1 MNLPPESL
9 VAALGQELRSARRCR
24 KFTQKTLA
32 ASARLD
38 LATVQNLEAGRGTVA
53 SMRAV
58 LGVLHHR
65 FTAQSNEQDI
75 GEWLAAHRKSTGLS
89 QQRLAVM
96 AGCSKPSIIQVER
109 GQGHINSLMAV
120 LSALKLAPTLRPHEH
135 AEDAASGA
143 SHPTPTIRV
152 IQGDCRAIMLE
163 LAAEG
168 VQFDACVTDPPY
180 HLSIAKRFGRKNS
193 APLKGG
199 EPGSANPYRSM
210 ANGFMGQD
218 WDGGGV
224 AFDADTW
231 RAVYNVLKPGGYLVA
246 FGGTRTF
253 HRLAVAV
260 EDAGFE
266 IRDTIS
272 WVFGTGFPKSTSV
285 GRGIQGLRQGSARYS
300 GRTMPSA
307 EGSAVPGS
315 LLREMATGEWTGRT
329 VEITDPDAQRWE
341 GFGTALKPAYEPIII
356 ARKPLSEGSV
366 AANVLKHGTGGLNI
380 DGCRVA
386 GVDGIGRWPANIIH
400 DGSDA
405 VIASFSS
412 PATEPTPRG
421 QRRPTR
427 QPHPAPSSGM
437 DATVAP
443 NDATNPARFF
453 YCAKASPS
461 DRGSGN
467 HHPTVKPSN
476 LMRYLVRLVTPP
488 GGTVL
493 DPFLG
498 SGSTGKA
505 AVEEGFGI
513 VGCELMPDYV
523 RIARSRIADG
533 CLNTGNDDRMPQQE
547 KALTTSELLHIDVRM
562 RSLPG
567 DAIVR

>member
-1 MNLPPESL
+1 MNLPHESL
-9 VAALGQELRSARRCR
+9 AAALGQELRRARRRR
-24 KFTQKTLA
+24 KVTQKTLA
-32 ASARLD
+32 SSARLD

-58 LGVLHHR
+58 LASLHHR
-65 FTAQSNEQDI
+65 FACQSNEQDI
-75 GEWLAAHRKSTGLS
+75 SEWLLTHRKNAGLS
-89 QQRLAVM
+89 QQRLA
-96 AGCSKPSIIQVER
+96 ALSHCSKPTIIQVEK
-109 GQGHINSLMAV
+109 GQGHINSLVAV
-120 LSALKLAPTLRPHEH
+120 LSALKLASTLRPDEQPK
-135 AEDAASGA
+135 EAASGA
-143 SHPTPTIRV
+143 SHSTPAIRV
-152 IQGDCRAIMLE
+152 FQGDCREIMRE

-199 EPGSANPYRSM
+199 EPGSANPYRTM

-300 GRTMPSA
+300 GRTMPSTG
-307 EGSAVPGS
+307 GSAVPGS

-380 DGCRVA
+380 DGCRVPGA
-386 GVDGIGRWPANIIH
+386 DGTERWPANIIH

-405 VIASFSS
+405 VISSFSS
-412 PATEPTPRG
+412 PATEVTTRG
-421 QRRPTR
+421 QRRPTLR
-427 QPHPAPSSGM
+427 SHPTPSNGIA
-437 DATVAP
+437 ATVAP
-443 NDATNPARFF
+443 NDAINPARLF
-453 YCAKASPS
+453 YCAKASAS

-467 HHPTVKPSN
+467 HHPTVKPAN

-505 AVEEGFGI
+505 ALEEGFGI
-513 VGCELMPDYV
+513 VGCELVPEYV
-523 RIARSRIADG
+523 QIAQSRM
-533 CLNTGNDDRMPQQE
+533 CKN
-547 KALTTSELLHIDVRM
+547 
-562 RSLPG
+562 
-567 DAIVR
+567 

>member
-1 MNLPPESL
+1 MNLPSESL
-9 VAALGQELRSARRCR
+9 AAALGQELRSARRSR
-24 KFTQKTLA
+24 KVTQKTLA

-58 LGVLHHR
+58 LAVLRHR
-65 FTAQSNEQDI
+65 FIAQSNKQDV
-75 GEWLAAHRKSTGLS
+75 GEWLVANRKDAGLS
-89 QQRLAVM
+89 QQRLA
-96 AGCSKPSIIQVER
+96 ALSRCSKPTIIKIER
-109 GQGHINSLMAV
+109 GQGHINSLVAV
-120 LSALKLAPTLRPHEH
+120 LSVLKLASTLRSDEH
-135 AEDAASGA
+135 SEEAASGPPQ
-143 SHPTPTIRV
+143 STPTIRV
-152 IQGDCRAIMLE
+152 IQGDCREIMRG
-163 LAAEG
+163 LAAECM
-168 VQFDACVTDPPY
+168 QFDACVTDPPY

-193 APLKGG
+193 APIKGG
-199 EPGSANPYRSM
+199 EPGSANPYRAM

-253 HRLAVAV
+253 HRLVVAV

-266 IRDTIS
+266 IRDMIS

-285 GRGIQGLRQGSARYS
+285 GRGIQRLRQGSAHYS

-329 VEITDPDAQRWE
+329 VEIADPDARRWE

-356 ARKPLSEGSV
+356 ARKPLSEKSV
-366 AANVLKHGTGGLNI
+366 AANVLKHGTGALNI

-386 GVDGIGRWPANIIH
+386 VADGTERWPANIIH

-405 VIASFSS
+405 VISSFSS
-412 PATEPTPRG
+412 PATEATTRG

-427 QPHPAPSSGM
+427 QPHPTPSSGM
-437 DATVAP
+437 DAMSAP
-443 NDATNPARFF
+443 NDAINPARFF
-453 YCAKASPS
+453 YCAKASAS
-461 DRGSGN
+461 DRGCGN
-467 HHPTVKPSN
+467 HHPTVKPNN

-505 AVEEGFGI
+505 ALEEGFGI
-513 VGCELMPDYV
+513 LGCELMPEYIQ
-523 RIARSRIADG
+523 IACSRIGAGRTD
-533 CLNTGNDDRMPQQE
+533 
-547 KALTTSELLHIDVRM
+547 
-562 RSLPG
+562 
-567 DAIVR
+567 

>member
-9 VAALGQELRSARRCR
+9 ATALGQELRNARRRR
-24 KFTQKTLA
+24 KITQKMLA
-32 ASARLD
+32 VSARLD
-38 LATVQNLEAGRGTVA
+38 VATVQNLEAGRGTVA

-58 LGVLHHR
+58 LSVLHHR
-65 FTAQSNEQDI
+65 FTAQSDEQDI
-75 GEWLAAHRKSTGLS
+75 GEWLAAHRKSAGLS
-89 QQRLAVM
+89 QQRLVVA
-96 AGCSKPSIIQVER
+96 AGCSKPTIVQVEK
-109 GQGHINSLMAV
+109 GQGHINSLVAV
-120 LSALKLAPTLRPHEH
+120 LSALKLTSTLRPDEQPK
-135 AEDAASGA
+135 EAASGA
-143 SHPTPTIRV
+143 SHPAPTIRV
-152 IQGDCRAIMLE
+152 IQGDCREIMRE
-163 LAAEG
+163 LATEG

-199 EPGSANPYRSM
+199 EPGSANPYRAM
-210 ANGFMGQD
+210 ADGFMGQD

-285 GRGIQGLRQGSARYS
+285 GRAIQGLRQGNARYS

-307 EGSAVPGS
+307 EGSAIPGS

-329 VEITDPDAQRWE
+329 VEITDPDAQRWK

-380 DGCRVA
+380 DGCRVTGA
-386 GVDGIGRWPANIIH
+386 DGSERWPANIIH

-405 VIASFSS
+405 VISSFSN
-412 PATEPTPRG
+412 PATEATTRG
-421 QRRPTR
+421 QRRPT
-427 QPHPAPSSGM
+427 PPTLGSGTA
-437 DATVAP
+437 ATVAP
-443 NDATNPARFF
+443 NDAINPARFF
-453 YCAKASPS
+453 YCAKTSAS
-461 DRGSGN
+461 DRGYGN
-467 HHPTVKPSN
+467 HHPTVKPTN

-505 AVEEGFGI
+505 ALEEGFGI

-533 CLNTGNDDRMPQQE
+533 CENRENDDRTP
-547 KALTTSELLHIDVRM
+547 
-562 RSLPG
+562 
-567 DAIVR
+567 

>member
-1 MNLPPESL
+1 MNLPSESL
-9 VAALGQELRSARRCR
+9 AAALGQELRRTRRR
-24 KFTQKTLA
+24 RRITQKILA

-65 FTAQSNEQDI
+65 FTTQSNEQDI
-75 GEWLAAHRKSTGLS
+75 GEWLAAHRKNAGLS
-89 QQRLAVM
+89 QQRLA
-96 AGCSKPSIIQVER
+96 ALSRCSKPTVIKLER
-109 GQGHINSLMAV
+109 GQGHINSLVAV
-120 LSALKLAPTLRPHEH
+120 LSALKLASTLRPDEQPK
-135 AEDAASGA
+135 EAASGA
-143 SHPTPTIRV
+143 SHPAPTIRV
-152 IQGDCRAIMLE
+152 IQGDCREIMRE

-168 VQFDACVTDPPY
+168 MLFDACVTDPPY
-180 HLSIAKRFGRKNS
+180 HLSIAKRFGGKNS

-199 EPGSANPYRSM
+199 EPGSANPYRAM

-224 AFDADTW
+224 AFDPDTW

-300 GRTMPSA
+300 GRTMPSGA
-307 EGSAVPGS
+307 CSAVPGS
-315 LLREMATGEWTGRT
+315 LLREMATGEWTGRR

-386 GVDGIGRWPANIIH
+386 VNDGTERWPANIIH

-405 VIASFSS
+405 ALAS
-412 PATEPTPRG
+412 
-421 QRRPTR
+421 
-427 QPHPAPSSGM
+427 
-437 DATVAP
+437 
-443 NDATNPARFF
+443 
-453 YCAKASPS
+453 
-461 DRGSGN
+461 
-467 HHPTVKPSN
+467 
-476 LMRYLVRLVTPP
+476 
-488 GGTVL
+488 
-493 DPFLG
+493 
-498 SGSTGKA
+498 
-505 AVEEGFGI
+505 
-513 VGCELMPDYV
+513 
-523 RIARSRIADG
+523 
-533 CLNTGNDDRMPQQE
+533 
-547 KALTTSELLHIDVRM
+547 
-562 RSLPG
+562 
-567 DAIVR
+567 

>member
-9 VAALGQELRSARRCR
+9 AVALGQELRSARRHR

-38 LATVQNLEAGRGTVA
+38 LATVQNLEAGRGTLA
-53 SMRAV
+53 SMQAV
-58 LGVLHHR
+58 LGVLLHR

-75 GEWLAAHRKSTGLS
+75 GEWLIACRKCAGLS
-89 QQRLAVM
+89 QQRLAV
-96 AGCSKPSIIQVER
+96 AARCSKPTIVQVER
-109 GQGHINSLMAV
+109 GQGHINSLVAV
-120 LSALKLAPTLRPHEH
+120 LSALKLASTLRPDEQPKE
-135 AEDAASGA
+135 AESGA
-143 SHPTPTIRV
+143 SHPAPTIRV
-152 IQGDCRAIMLE
+152 IQGDCREIMRE
-163 LAAEG
+163 LAAAG

-199 EPGSANPYRSM
+199 EPGSANPYRAM

-253 HRLAVAV
+253 HRLAVAI

-285 GRGIQGLRQGSARYS
+285 GRGIQGLRQGSARYTD
-300 GRTMPSA
+300 RTMPSA

-315 LLREMATGEWTGRT
+315 LLREMATGEWTGRAI
-329 VEITDPDAQRWE
+329 EITDPDALRWE

-386 GVDGIGRWPANIIH
+386 AADGTERWPANIIH

-405 VIASFSS
+405 VISSFIG
-412 PATEPTPRG
+412 PATDATLRG

-427 QPHPAPSSGM
+427 RSHPTPSSGIA
-437 DATVAP
+437 ATVAP
-443 NDATNPARFF
+443 TDTINPARFF
-453 YCAKASPS
+453 YCAKASAS

-467 HHPTVKPSN
+467 HHPTVKPNN

-513 VGCELMPDYV
+513 VGCEIVPEYV
-523 RIARSRIADG
+523 QIARARF
-533 CLNTGNDDRMPQQE
+533 
-547 KALTTSELLHIDVRM
+547 
-562 RSLPG
+562 
-567 DAIVR
+567 DAHLAHKRGQ

>member
-1 MNLPPESL
+1 MRE
-9 VAALGQELRSARRCR
+9 
-24 KFTQKTLA
+24 
-32 ASARLD
+32 
-38 LATVQNLEAGRGTVA
+38 LAT
-53 SMRAV
+53 
-58 LGVLHHR
+58 
-65 FTAQSNEQDI
+65 
-75 GEWLAAHRKSTGLS
+75 
-89 QQRLAVM
+89 
-96 AGCSKPSIIQVER
+96 
-109 GQGHINSLMAV
+109 
-120 LSALKLAPTLRPHEH
+120 
-135 AEDAASGA
+135 
-143 SHPTPTIRV
+143 
-152 IQGDCRAIMLE
+152 
-163 LAAEG
+163 EG

-199 EPGSANPYRSM
+199 ESGSANPYRAM

-231 RAVYNVLKPGGYLVA
+231 RVVYNVLKPGGYLVA
-246 FGGTRTF
+246 FGSTRTF
-253 HRLAVAV
+253 HRLAVAI

-307 EGSAVPGS
+307 EGGAVPGS

-329 VEITDPDAQRWE
+329 VEITDPDAQRWN
-341 GFGTALKPAYEPIII
+341 GYGTALKPAYEPIII

-366 AANVLKHGTGGLNI
+366 AKNVLKHGTGGLNI
-380 DGCRVA
+380 DGCRVTGA
-386 GVDGIGRWPANIIH
+386 DGTERWPANIIH

-405 VIASFSS
+405 VISSFSS
-412 PATEPTPRG
+412 PTTEATTRD
-421 QRRPTR
+421 QRRPILR
-427 QPHPAPSSGM
+427 SHPTPSNGM

-443 NDATNPARFF
+443 NDAINPARFF
-453 YCAKASPS
+453 YCAKASAS

-467 HHPTVKPSN
+467 HHPTVKPNN

-505 AVEEGFGI
+505 ALEEGFGI

-533 CLNTGNDDRMPQQE
+533 CENRENDDRTP
-547 KALTTSELLHIDVRM
+547 
-562 RSLPG
+562 
-567 DAIVR
+567 